1 MEQQRTKKTAK
12 WNIKQSKVTL
22 IMILGLVGIL
32 LIGISPMLKRN
43 DGTEKNKSYTES
55 YPSAEEYAAALE
67 TRLKDILG
75 KIDGVGEVEVMITL
89 KSGYTYTYAV
99 TEKVDSDVSEEYKS
113 EDQRKTQQKST
124 TEQNYVMVEGSSSAQ
139 PLVTALNEPEIK
151 GVVVVCTGGGD
162 AKVVAQVTNAVRT
175 ALDISSAKITVSKIS
190 SRTGADN

>member
-1 MEQQRTKKTAK
+1 MEQQRTKKAAK
-12 WNIKQSKVTL
+12 WNIKQSRVTL
-22 IMILGLVGIL
+22 IMILGLAGIL

-43 DGTEKNKSYTES
+43 DGTEKSKNYTES

-175 ALDISSAKITVSKIS
+175 ALDISSAKIT
-190 SRTGADN
+190 GADN

>member
-1 MEQQRTKKTAK
+1 
-12 WNIKQSKVTL
+12 
-22 IMILGLVGIL
+22 
-32 LIGISPMLKRN
+32 
-43 DGTEKNKSYTES
+43 
-55 YPSAEEYAAALE
+55 
-67 TRLKDILG
+67 
-75 KIDGVGEVEVMITL
+75 MITL

-124 TEQNYVMVEGSSSAQ
+124 TEQNYVMVEGSSSVQ

-190 SRTGADN
+190 SRAGADN

>member
-22 IMILGLVGIL
+22 IMILGLAGIL

-99 TEKVDSDVSEEYKS
+99 T
-113 EDQRKTQQKST
+113 
-124 TEQNYVMVEGSSSAQ
+124 
-139 PLVTALNEPEIK
+139 
-151 GVVVVCTGGGD
+151 
-162 AKVVAQVTNAVRT
+162 
-175 ALDISSAKITVSKIS
+175 
-190 SRTGADN
+190 